1 MQTFKVLQSSS
12 TNVSLWIRY
21 VSLFYIVIQAFLVA
35 TNEVAA
41 IPFLTDSRILRNWL
55 TRGFLYLFLGVL
67 TLQQTQIVYT
77 GSATKKNKSL
87 KTFLEVNSYMMMS
100 WGLLY
105 SLMWSFCLQR
115 LENNIREEAKAS
127 AVNEAEEEKERKA
140 ERKAK
145 REIA

>member
-1 MQTFKVLQSSS
+1 
-12 TNVSLWIRY
+12 
-21 VSLFYIVIQAFLVA
+21 
-35 TNEVAA
+35 
-41 IPFLTDSRILRNWL
+41 
-55 TRGFLYLFLGVL
+55 LGVL